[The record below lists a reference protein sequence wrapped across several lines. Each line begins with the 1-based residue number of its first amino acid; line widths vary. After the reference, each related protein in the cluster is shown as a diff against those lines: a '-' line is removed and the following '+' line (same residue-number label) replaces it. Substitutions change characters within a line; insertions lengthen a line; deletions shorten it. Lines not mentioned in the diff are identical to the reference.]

1 LPPRNRG
8 LYERGGK
15 FFSKLRVRRFSY
27 NEIRRISAQ
36 FLREFHPESSMLK
49 FGSLDEWKQF
59 QREVDEADY
68 NWLEYQAYAF
78 AGLVLV
84 PTEHLKAQFQSA
96 AESAER
102 IGFTR
107 QGEPEAFLE
116 YVTEV
121 LREVFQV
128 SDAVIAKRLRYENL
142 DRKETNH
149 VTLPPPAFCLLP
161 SASDFDCLSL
171 FSALHATCHPRP
183 PLGPGVFSA
192 LREPLQ

>member
-1 LPPRNRG
+1 
-8 LYERGGK
+8 
-15 FFSKLRVRRFSY
+15 
-27 NEIRRISAQ
+27 
-36 FLREFHPESSMLK
+36 LREFHPDGSIPTPIEEIAEIKCGLDIIPLPGLRDLLEIDGFISSNLSCLTVDQFILERRLNRYRFTLAHELGHLYLHRDIYTELK
-49 FGSLDEWKQF
+49 FASLNEWREF

-84 PTEHLKAQFQSA
+84 PTGHLRAQFQSA
-96 AESAER
+96 AEAAER

-128 SDAVIAKRLRYENL
+128 SEAVIAKRLRYESL
-142 DRKETNH
+142 DR
-149 VTLPPPAFCLLP
+149 
-161 SASDFDCLSL
+161 
-171 FSALHATCHPRP
+171 
-183 PLGPGVFSA
+183 
-192 LREPLQ
+192 